1 MLRPLLQQCILLQEA
16 DRGYKRLALGQPVGL
31 RHTGY
36 VIAVQNVIK
45 VRGPEQGGCGPEL
58 PPDGSSPPH
67 PRMPMGVSLSWR

>member
-1 MLRPLLQQCILLQEA
+1 MLRPLLQQCILSQEA

-45 VRGPEQGGCGPEL
+45 VRGPGQGDCGPEL
-58 PPDGSSPPH
+58 PPDGSSPPTPGCPWACH
-67 PRMPMGVSLSWR
+67 

>member
-1 MLRPLLQQCILLQEA
+1 MLRPLLQQCILSQEA

-45 VRGPEQGGCGPEL
+45 VRGPGQGGCGPEL
-58 PPDGSSPPH
+58 PPDGYSPPTPGCPWACH
-67 PRMPMGVSLSWR
+67 